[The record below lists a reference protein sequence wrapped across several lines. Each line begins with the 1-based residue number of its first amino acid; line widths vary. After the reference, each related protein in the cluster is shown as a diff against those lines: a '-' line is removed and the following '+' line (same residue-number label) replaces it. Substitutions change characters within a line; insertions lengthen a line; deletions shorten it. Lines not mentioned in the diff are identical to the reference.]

1 MMNFQ
6 FYVLEATRKN
16 MLRVMNGLT
25 MDQLNK
31 IPAGFNNNLI
41 WNFGHVIVTQ
51 QLLNYALS
59 GLPMDLS
66 DDLVNK
72 YRKGSKPDL
81 IVSEA
86 EYEMLKTVAFDLIET
101 LKKDYA
107 AGIFNAY
114 KPYTT
119 SYNTTLTSIEEAINF
134 NNVHE
139 ALHLGLVMAMQK
151 LV

>member
-1 MMNFQ
+1 MNFQ
-6 FYVLEATRKN
+6 FEVLKISREN
-16 MLRVMNGLT
+16 MLGVMDGLT
-25 MDQLNK
+25 MNQLNK
-31 IPAGFNNNLI
+31 IPDRFNNNLI

-59 GLPMDLS
+59 GLPMHLS
-66 DDLVNK
+66 EDIINK

-101 LKKDYA
+101 LKKDYE
-107 AGIFNAY
+107 AGVFKVY
-114 KPYTT
+114 KSYTT

-139 ALHLGLVMAMQK
+139 ALHLGTVMALRK

>member
-1 MMNFQ
+1 MDFQ
-6 FYVLEATRKN
+6 FYVLNATREN
-16 MLRVMNGLT
+16 VLRVMDGLT
-25 MDQLNK
+25 MEQLNK
-31 IPAGFNNNLI
+31 IPSGFNNNLI
-41 WNFGHVIVTQ
+41 WNFGHIVVTQ

-59 GLPMDLS
+59 DLPMHLS
-66 DDLVNK
+66 DDIVNK

-86 EYEMLKTVAFDLIET
+86 EFEMLKTAAFDLIET
-101 LKKDYA
+101 LKKDYE
-107 AGIFNAY
+107 AGIFKAY
-114 KPYTT
+114 KSYTT

-139 ALHLGLVMAMQK
+139 ALHFGVIMALKK